1 MAKRRK
7 NGSGDVHHRKDG
19 RWEGRVVVG
28 YKENGLPITK
38 NVLAK
43 TKAEC
48 EEKLDAL
55 VKEIRK
61 TVPGQSG
68 NVTVGEWLDRWYQN
82 VAKPALRPTT
92 QAYMRT

>member
-7 NGSGDVHHRKDG
+7 NGSGDIHHRKDG

-48 EEKLDAL
+48 D
-55 VKEIRK
+55 
-61 TVPGQSG
+61 
-68 NVTVGEWLDRWYQN
+68 
-82 VAKPALRPTT
+82 
-92 QAYMRT
+92 